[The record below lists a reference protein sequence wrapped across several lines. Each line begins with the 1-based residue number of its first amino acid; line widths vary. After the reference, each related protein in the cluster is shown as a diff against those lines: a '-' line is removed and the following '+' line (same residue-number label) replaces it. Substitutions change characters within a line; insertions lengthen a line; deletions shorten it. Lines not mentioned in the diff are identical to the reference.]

1 MPSPRD
7 IPSIDLLR
15 KRGAVQRLEARYG
28 SGATLDALRAV
39 ADAARLR
46 LRAPAEA
53 PAPGAEPEDLAGV
66 IEAEAGARL
75 LGQFQG
81 SLRPVVNATGVIIHT
96 NLGRAPLARAA
107 IDRLAA
113 TAGGYTNLEYDLARG
128 ERGSRAIHAEAL
140 LTILTGAEAAVV
152 VNNNAAATLLM
163 LAALARGREVLI
175 SRGELVEIGGG
186 FRVPD
191 VMAQSG
197 ADLREVGTTNRTR
210 VADYTV
216 AAGPRTALILR
227 VHPSNFRVEG
237 FTEEVGARELAE
249 LGRELGLPTAFDLG
263 SGLIEG
269 DEVTALPDVMG
280 GEPRVRE
287 AVASGVD
294 VVAFSGDKLFGGP
307 QAGMLVGRRNTIA
320 ALRKNPVYRAL
331 RLDKVTIAGLE
342 RTLSLY
348 LEGRG
353 DELPARAMLQA
364 TAEQLRPLA
373 ERLAAALGQLP
384 GCRAEV
390 IPERSQ
396 PGSGSAPGVFL
407 PTCAVRL
414 THSSLAAGHF
424 ARELRRAEPPVF
436 ARVQD
441 DALLLDPRTLLPG
454 DEPLLVSA
462 VRAVVA

>member
-28 SGATLDALRAV
+28 SGATLDALRAA

-237 FTEEVGARELAE
+237 FTERPTLSALVEA
-249 LGRELGLPTAFDLG
+249 GRSLGLPVVEDIG
-263 SGLIEG
+263 SGNLDEG
-269 DEVTALPDVMG
+269 LADEPS
-280 GEPRVRE
+280 VRGSL
-287 AVASGVD
+287 AAGVD
-294 VVAFSGDKLFGGP
+294 LVCFSGDKLLGGP
-307 QAGMLVGRRNTIA
+307 QAGILAGRRALIDQLRRHPLMRAFRVDKLTYA
-320 ALRKNPVYRAL
+320 ALEATLLEYLAGRATETVPVRRMLAMDVDAIEARARAL
-331 RLDKVTIAGLE
+331 ADRLLGLGWRVTLV
-342 RTLSLY
+342 S
-348 LEGRG
+348 
-353 DELPARAMLQA
+353 
-364 TAEQLRPLA
+364 
-373 ERLAAALGQLP
+373 
-384 GCRAEV
+384 
-390 IPERSQ
+390 
-396 PGSGSAPGVFL
+396 GSSAVGGGSAPGLAL
-407 PTCAVRL
+407 PTVLVALEREGLTADTLESRL
-414 THSSLAAGHF
+414 
-424 ARELRRAEPPVF
+424 RALDPPVI
-436 ARVQD
+436 ARIVD
-441 DALLLDPRTLLPG
+441 DRVALDLRTVPPESDEQLGSLL
-454 DEPLLVSA
+454 E
-462 VRAVVA
+462 RAGT